1 MHRIALIG
9 YMCSGKS
16 TVGKLLSERLNYPLV
31 DLDMYIEEKEKMT
44 VAEIFQTKGEVYFRQ
59 CETVALQHVLEQN
72 SNLVLATGGGTPCF
86 YNHMKLLNE
95 QCITFFLH
103 CSMDAIYD
111 RIAGTSQE
119 RPLLINDYDAIEKH
133 LSGRLSTYA
142 MAHHTIHSESTTQSI
157 VDSILDKL
165 SR

>member
-1 MHRIALIG
+1 M
-9 YMCSGKS
+9 
-16 TVGKLLSERLNYPLV
+16 LSERLNYPFV
-31 DLDMYIEEKEKMT
+31 DLDNYIEEKEKMT
-44 VAEIFQTKGEVYFRQ
+44 VAEIFQAKGEVYFRQ
-59 CETVALQHVLEQN
+59 CESVALQHVLGQK

-103 CSMDAIYD
+103 CSMDAIYN
-111 RIAGTSQE
+111 RIAGTSQD
-119 RPLLINDYDAIEKH
+119 RPLLINDFDAIEKH

-142 MAHHTIHSESTTQSI
+142 MAHHTIQSESSIDSI